1 MLPIIEWRQWW
12 KFGRHHQIPAHKRER
27 GGVAEFYNSGQYQ
40 NFDLSAPSTGVPRP
54 AKKSLFP
61 SWRIGIGVPMN
72 EVNII
77 SKVPSGES
85 DLVEVKWECPVCG
98 VRSACMPEATFQLL
112 SSSLE
117 DFCPHTP

>member
-85 DLVEVKWECPVCG
+85 DLVEVSDVSTALVIIRRFLPTHALKVETGCT
-98 VRSACMPEATFQLL
+98 TF
-112 SSSLE
+112 
-117 DFCPHTP
+117 P